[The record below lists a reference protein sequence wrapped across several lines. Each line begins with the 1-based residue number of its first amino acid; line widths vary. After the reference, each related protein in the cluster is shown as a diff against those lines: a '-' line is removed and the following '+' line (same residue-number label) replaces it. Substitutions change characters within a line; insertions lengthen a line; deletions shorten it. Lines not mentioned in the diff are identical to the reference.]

1 MREIGARIRVVWL
14 LSNHLFWT
22 TVLGTLAV
30 VFSFFADVEKVF
42 DFFTRI
48 WAKLLLSAA
57 GIRLRVHNPERLD
70 LISSCVFMVNHQS
83 AMDVPIA
90 ITALKKPIRFL
101 AKKELFS
108 IPGFGLL
115 MRKAGHIRIDRSN
128 RESAIKSINEAQ
140 KRLKEKKSSVIIFPE
155 GTRTRDGNLLPL
167 KRGGFVMAIQMGL
180 PIVPVVVFG
189 AFDALKK
196 HSWKSYSCTI
206 DIAIGEPISVEGLTE
221 ESRADLC
228 KHCQDVMDT
237 MLNDLKSKN
246 SESLR

>member
-22 TVLGTLAV
+22 TVLGTLSV
-30 VFSFFADVEKVF
+30 VFSFFGDVEKVF
-42 DFFTRI
+42 DFFIKI

-57 GIRLRVHNPERLD
+57 GMRLQVHHQERLEQFD
-70 LISSCVFMVNHQS
+70 FCVFMVNHQS
-83 AMDVPIA
+83 AMDIPIA

-115 MRKAGHIRIDRSN
+115 LRKAGNIRVDRSDI
-128 RESAIKSINEAQ
+128 ESAIKSIDEAQ

-155 GTRTRDGNLLPL
+155 GTRTKDGNLLPL

-180 PIVPVVVFG
+180 PIVPVVVYG

-196 HSWKSYSCTI
+196 YSWKSYSCTV
-206 DIAIGEPISVEGLTE
+206 DVAVGEPISVEGLDVE
-221 ESRADLC
+221 ARADLC
-228 KHCQDVMDT
+228 KHCQDVMGT
-237 MLNDLKSKN
+237 MLKDLAHG
-246 SESLR
+246 R